1 MNVQKSTETPSPLNF
16 PVVHAA
22 AIDHIANLLPA
33 CIAVVSWRLH
43 CHTSQASRSRMKGHR
58 ITPFFGFVSVIIV
71 TRTVLFLGVQLV
83 PVDLVSSVGIP
94 SPDKVFTS
102 WGWSARAIV
111 FCLVSRWLCSTCYR
125 LRVSIGKNK
134 QRT

>member
-1 MNVQKSTETPSPLNF
+1 MNVQKSTETHSPIDS

-22 AIDHIANLLPA
+22 AIDHIANPLPA
-33 CIAVVSWRLH
+33 CWHLH
-43 CHTSQASRSRMKGHR
+43 CHASQANRSRMKAHR

-83 PVDLVSSVGIP
+83 PVDSVSLVGIP

-102 WGWSARAIV
+102 WGWSVRLIV
-111 FCLVSRWLCSTCYR
+111 SCLPSRWLCSTCYR
-125 LRVSIGKNK
+125 LGVSIGKNK
-134 QRT
+134 QRK